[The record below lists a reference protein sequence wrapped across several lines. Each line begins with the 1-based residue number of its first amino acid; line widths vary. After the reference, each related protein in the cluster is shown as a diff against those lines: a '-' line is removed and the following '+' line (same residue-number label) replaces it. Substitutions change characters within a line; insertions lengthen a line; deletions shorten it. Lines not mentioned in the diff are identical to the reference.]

1 MKKLILFA
9 VVALVVAAGANAYA
23 ELKDVTVG
31 GSIRVRGEAVDPLW
45 FDSDN
50 PGDDF
55 VSTTA
60 RLNITAEMTEGVSAF
75 FELQEVDIWGSDM
88 KVGFPGPLYLKGET
102 GAVPIPGAPPGLADE
117 DGFSLYRGYILIED
131 VADYEGVA
139 LKIGRQEI
147 VAGTEWFFGNNDF
160 GPGLSYDA
168 IAATYAQDD
177 LTLLAFVAKLAEG
190 RSQWG
195 TEDDADVD
203 LYGIYSTYT
212 GMEDMVVDAY
222 FALLR
227 AADVA
232 DLSFGPIR
240 ITDPQTPIPQGA
252 GIDDDPLEL
261 YTLGARVGGLYDA
274 VDYNVEAAVQWG
286 DNGWNGDYEGW
297 ALDAGVGY
305 TFDHDCNPRLGF
317 NYTFS
322 SGDDD
327 ENDDNTE
334 TFLAP
339 FADNYHRYGYMD
351 LFGLG
356 NMDVMKLSLT
366 AQPYEKVGVGCHL
379 LHFLAVEHEDNVA
392 PFAGTG
398 WVDAHADTIGTELD
412 LVANYSYSEDLSF
425 ELAYAYL
432 WAGGYIDH
440 NPVLGD
446 DDMQRIY
453 LQAKLAF

>member
-31 GSIRVRGEAVDPLW
+31 GSIRVRGDAMGPLW

-55 VSTTA
+55 VSTTT
-60 RLNITAEMTEGVSAF
+60 RINIEAEMTEGVSAF
-75 FELQEVDIWGSDM
+75 IELQEIDIWGSDM
-88 KVGFPGPLYLKGET
+88 KVGFPGPFYSKGET
-102 GAVPIPGAPPGLADE
+102 GAVPTPGALPMLGDE
-117 DGFSLYRGYILIED
+117 DGFSLYRGYILIQD
-131 VADYEGVA
+131 VADYEGLA

-147 VAGTEWFFGNNDF
+147 VAGTEFIFGNNDF

-168 IAATYAQDD
+168 ISATYAQDD

-190 RSQWG
+190 RTQWG

-222 FALLR
+222 FALLK

-232 DLSFGPIR
+232 DMGPLPWGW
-240 ITDPQTPIPQGA
+240 DPQMPIPEA
-252 GIDDDPLEL
+252 PDDLDDDPLEL

-274 VDYNVEAAVQWG
+274 LDYNLEAAVQWG
-286 DNGWNGDYEGW
+286 DNGWDGDYEGW

-356 NMDVMKLSLT
+356 NMDVMKLSMT

-379 LHFLAVEHEDNVA
+379 LHLLAAEHEDGIA
-392 PFAGTG
+392 PFGGAGG
-398 WVDAHADTIGTELD
+398 PSANADTIGTELD

-425 ELAYAYL
+425 EMAYAYL
-432 WAGGYIDH
+432 WAGPYVED
-440 NPVLGD
+440 VFLDD

-453 LQAKLAF
+453 LQAKLVF